1 MKKRLFIGTFADN
14 SLFRDNYPNIKD
26 KLNDKIVAKW
36 VELNNLHFTYKFL
49 GDVEEDMIPE
59 LGANLK
65 GILKRYNEPLMI
77 KGINSFPNVHKPRVI
92 FAKFFSPK
100 KFVFELNNEI
110 ADIIER
116 LGFEKEKTNFRPHIT
131 LARVKKIK
139 DNPFMTMKNF
149 KDVEFGRMNHF
160 EVNLIESTLTQK
172 GPIYKKIM

>member
-14 SLFRDNYPNIKD
+14 SLFRENYPMIKD

-49 GDVEEDMIPE
+49 GDVEEEMIPE

-65 GILKRYNEPLMI
+65 SILKRYNEPLMI
-77 KGINSFPNVHKPRVI
+77 KGINGFPNAHKPRVV

-110 ADIIER
+110 ADIIEK

-131 LARVKKIK
+131 LARVKKLK
-139 DNPFMTMKNF
+139 DNPFMIMKNF
-149 KDVEFGRMNHF
+149 KEIEFGKMNYF
-160 EVNLIESTLTQK
+160 DVNLIESTLTQK